1 MIEISGTRTVLA
13 FDGRVLELF
22 STLSSRRIHI
32 EQILGA
38 EVQSGRL
45 MVGEAAVLELR
56 LVDGQELA
64 VSFAPGDRHLLEQL
78 VEALPVRH

>member
-1 MIEISGTRTVLA
+1 MIEIAGPRTVLA

-38 EVQSGRL
+38 EVQSGAL

-64 VSFAPGDRHLLEQL
+64 VSFAATDRRQLQQL